1 MLPAYIQLAFL
12 SKAYLSRDG
21 ATHKGLGLPTSI
33 RNQEN
38 ITDMPTGG
46 GDGGSSSTE
55 IPSSQVWQV
64 DN

>member
-12 SKAYLSRDG
+12 SKAYLSRNG
-21 ATHKGLGLPTSI
+21 ATHKGLGFPTSI

-46 GDGGSSSTE
+46 R
-55 IPSSQVWQV
+55 
-64 DN
+64 